1 MDFSSNGKNEIFFVD
16 GAESA
21 LSRTHKEAMTSASA
35 HFIDCF
41 RIRTEVDVY
50 ISKRSVLQTVGT
62 SARAWHMQPSYDRD
76 NSLVCVFVDPETDI
90 KDNIISLAHEFI
102 HAWQVDRGDLEGM
115 NWKGEDLHELPYQ
128 LQPWEIEAHGNMEAI
143 AEFFFTD
150 TLPSNGQLNEIKR
163 NTDIVFKEIQDSIK
177 TERFKSAFKSVGK
190 VAAGLGVAAATL
202 LGV

>member
-1 MDFSSNGKNEIFFVD
+1 
-16 GAESA
+16 
-21 LSRTHKEAMTSASA
+21 
-35 HFIDCF
+35 
-41 RIRTEVDVY
+41 
-50 ISKRSVLQTVGT
+50 LQTVGSST
-62 SARAWHMQPSYDRD
+62 RAWHMQPSYDRD
-76 NSLVCVFVDPETDI
+76 NSLVCVFVDPETEI
-90 KDNIISLAHEFI
+90 KENIVSLAHEFI

-150 TLPSNGQLNEIKR
+150 TFPSSGQLTEIKR
-163 NTDIVFKEIQDSIK
+163 NTDIVFKEIQDLIK
-177 TERFKSAFKSVGK
+177 TERFKSAFKNVGK